1 MKRSYQF
8 DQRKRDI
15 EVRDALRRRLKAQT
29 PLRRVRC
36 DFVEGQAIL
45 WGEVLT
51 DADRVFA
58 EELVIAH
65 RGVEAIDN
73 RIQVEAAQ
81 VVVG

>member
-8 DQRKRDI
+8 DQRKRDL
-15 EVRDALRRRLKAQT
+15 EVRDALRRQLKAQT

-36 DFVEGQAIL
+36 DFVEGHAIL
-45 WGEVLT
+45 WGTVLT

-58 EELVIAH
+58 EELVIEH
-65 RGVEAIDN
+65 RSVQAIDN

-81 VVVG
+81 VMFG